1 MMLKTQKIEWKLDYR
16 MNKVIEIMKK
26 KRVKIY

>member
-1 MMLKTQKIEWKLDYR
+1 MMLKTQKIEWKLNYR
-16 MNKVIEIMKK
+16 TNKVTEIMKK